1 MIVRIGSNRR
11 QRRSG
16 RLWHFS
22 RHLFLVIG
30 LGALGYTGWFYFD
43 QYRHQFRTSQAFDRA
58 RAGPVPGT
66 PGTPRSKAT
75 GPDSAQA
82 FPARLTIARLHL
94 TAMIEEGV
102 GESTLRHAAGHIPST
117 ALPGNSGN
125 VGVAGHRDTLFR
137 SLRGIREHD
146 RIVIS
151 TLSNDYDYEVTA
163 TAIVNPNNV
172 GVLAPTPGENTL
184 TLVTCYPFYYV
195 GSAPDRFIVKARQV
209 SPNQVSLNQVS
220 PNQVSPKVTEQK
232 LSAAR
237 PEPARQAI
245 PVAAGHNPVL
255 RKVRF
260 EVLKSHSRELAP
272 GISMGLTGTDVAG
285 LRVDAWM
292 WVMPD
297 RRTIRLRQQRA
308 LEPVIFYREGGKREL
323 VITNVSVNSVS
334 GYLIVPGDRQQNA
347 GGDPV
352 GRLHRTTPARS
363 ALRAKA
369 GRSAHRI
376 SQQYRSRSPESPT
389 VRRPSPDASRP

>member
-11 QRRSG
+11 RPRSG
-16 RLWHFS
+16 RLWHFG
-22 RHLFLVIG
+22 RLLFLLIG

-43 QYRHQFRTSQAFDRA
+43 QYSHQFRTSQAFDRA
-58 RAGPVPGT
+58 RGGIVPGT

-75 GPDSAQA
+75 GPDPVQT

-137 SLRGIREHD
+137 SLRGIKEHD

-209 SPNQVSLNQVS
+209 SPIAAA
-220 PNQVSPKVTEQK
+220 PKVSETPPETAPPATP
-232 LSAAR
+232 LAAHR
-237 PEPARQAI
+237 LDRTTRGPDG
-245 PVAAGHNPVL
+245 VDHNPGL
-255 RKVRF
+255 RRVRF

-285 LRVDAWM
+285 LSVDGWM

-297 RRTIRLRQQRA
+297 RRTIHLRRQRA
-308 LEPVIFYREGGKREL
+308 LEPVVFYRDGGKREL
-323 VITNVSVNSVS
+323 VITRVSVNSVS
-334 GYLIVPGDRQQNA
+334 GYLIVPLDVAKRSA
-347 GGDPV
+347 VKRSAVTP
-352 GRLHRTTPARS
+352 TTLARS
-363 ALRAKA
+363 ALRATA
-369 GRSAHRI
+369 GRSALRT
-376 SQQYRSRSPESPT
+376 SP
-389 VRRPSPDASRP
+389 RY